1 MGRYCFRGKNRLE
14 LKAVPNFR
22 KAYDYM
28 AEKVVTKTGNPVGAI
43 ISR

>member
-1 MGRYCFRGKNRLE
+1 MERRLLE
-14 LKAVPNFR
+14 LRSVSDFR

-28 AEKVVTKTGNPVGAI
+28 AEKVVTKTVNPVGAI